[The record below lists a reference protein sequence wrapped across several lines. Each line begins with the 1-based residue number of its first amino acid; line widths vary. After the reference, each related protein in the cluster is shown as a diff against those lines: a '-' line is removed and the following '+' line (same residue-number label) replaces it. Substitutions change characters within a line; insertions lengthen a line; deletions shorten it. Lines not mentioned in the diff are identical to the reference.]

1 MNNTTRTAIA
11 TAAIA
16 SMLFPLAACGN
27 TTATSSSGKTK
38 LTVWSWDTSIDRAAE
53 AFMKANP
60 DITVKVSNV
69 GSTDET
75 YTALNNASQAGSG
88 LPDVT
93 LIEYLAVPQFV
104 HSGTLRDL
112 SDLYD
117 TAKLKKTFT
126 PGTWNS
132 VNINGGLYAMP
143 ADSGPMAYFYNKD
156 VFDKAGISEPP
167 TTWDEFYEDAKK
179 VRATGSYITSDSGD
193 AGLFNAMMW
202 AMGGQA
208 YKVDGENL
216 TIDVTGDKGA
226 QRFMDLWQKMRD
238 EDLIDVHTKT
248 WTDDWMKSL
257 GDGSVASL
265 ISGAWMA
272 NNLLQGVPQATG
284 KFRVALLPTVDG
296 STVNAEYGGSGLAIT
311 KEVSDS
317 KLDAAKKFVEYV
329 TTSDEGIDVRVS
341 NGSFPATTA
350 TLNQKDFLDKT
361 TLKNSDGS
369 DNEFFGG
376 QKYNEVFSQ
385 AAENVTGKW
394 EFLPFEPY
402 ARSIY
407 NDYMGSFF
415 SGKSDIKSAAAKWQK
430 AMKDYAKDQGFT
442 VK

>member
-1 MNNTTRTAIA
+1 MNHTTRTAI
-11 TAAIA
+11 TAAVIGA
-16 SMLFPLAACGN
+16 LLIPLAACGN
-27 TTATSSSGKTK
+27 TSASDGKTK

-60 DITVKVSNV
+60 DISVKVSNV

-75 YTALNNASQAGSG
+75 YTALNNASQAGNG

-93 LIEYLAVPQFV
+93 LIEYLAIPQFV

-112 SDLYD
+112 SGYD
-117 TAKLKKTFT
+117 TDKLKKTFT

-143 ADSGPMAYFYNKD
+143 ADSGPMAYFYDKD
-156 VFDKAGISEPP
+156 VFDKAGISEAP

-179 VRATGSYITSDSGD
+179 IRATGSYITSDSGD

-202 AMGGQA
+202 AMGGHA

-238 EDLIDVHTKT
+238 EDLLDTHTKT

-257 GDGSVASL
+257 GDGSIASL

-284 KFRVALLPTVDG
+284 KFRVALLPTIDG
-296 STVNAEYGGSGLAIT
+296 TPVNAEYGGSGLAIT
-311 KEVSDS
+311 KEVSDA

-329 TTSDEGIDVRVS
+329 TTSEDGIDVRVS
-341 NGSFPATTA
+341 NGSFPATTE
-350 TLNQKDFLDKT
+350 TLNQKDFLDKA

-385 AAENVTGKW
+385 AAADVTGKW

-407 NDYMGSFF
+407 NDSMGSFF
-415 SGKSDIKSAAAKWQK
+415 SGKSDIKTAAAAWQK

-442 VK
+442 VQ

>member
-1 MNNTTRTAIA
+1 MNNTRAQLIA
-11 TAAIA
+11 TAAIGA
-16 SMLFPLAACGN
+16 LLIPLAGCGN
-27 TTATSSSGKTK
+27 TTTSSGKTE
-38 LTVWSWDTSIDRAAE
+38 LTVWSWDASIDRAAKS
-53 AFMKANP
+53 FMKANP

-69 GSTDET
+69 GSTEET
-75 YTALNNASQAGSG
+75 YTALNNAAQAGSG

-93 LIEYLAVPQFV
+93 LIEYLAIPQFV
-104 HSGTLRDL
+104 HSDTLMDL
-112 SDLYD
+112 SKVYN
-117 TAKLKKTFT
+117 TAKLKDTFT

-143 ADSGPMAYFYNKD
+143 ADSGPMAYFYDKD

-179 VRATGSYITSDSGD
+179 IRATGSYITSDSGD

-202 AMGGQA
+202 AMGGHA
-208 YKVDGENL
+208 YKLNDDKL
-216 TIDVTGDKGA
+216 TINIAKDKGA

-257 GDGSVASL
+257 GDGSIASL

-284 KFRVALLPTVDG
+284 KFRVALLPTIDG
-296 STVNAEYGGSGLAIT
+296 TPINGEYGGSGLAIT
-311 KEVSDS
+311 KKIPDG

-329 TTSDEGIDVRVS
+329 TTNDEGIDARVS
-341 NGSFPATTA
+341 NGSFPATTK
-350 TLNQKDFLDKT
+350 TLNQKDFLAKT
-361 TLKNSDGS
+361 TLRNTDGS

-376 QKYNEVFSQ
+376 QKYNEIFSQ
-385 AAENVTGKW
+385 AAKDVTGKW

-402 ARSIY
+402 ARSVY
-407 NDYMGSFF
+407 NDNMGSFF
-415 SGKSDIKSAAAKWQK
+415 AGKTSFRTAADNWQK
-430 AMKDYAKDQGFT
+430 ALKDYAKDQGFT
-442 VK
+442 VQ